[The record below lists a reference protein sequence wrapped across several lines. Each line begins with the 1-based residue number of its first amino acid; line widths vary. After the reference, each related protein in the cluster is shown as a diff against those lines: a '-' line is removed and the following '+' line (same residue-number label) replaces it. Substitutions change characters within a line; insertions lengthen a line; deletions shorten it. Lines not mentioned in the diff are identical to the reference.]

1 MIKNYFKIAWRSL
14 WKNKTASIIN
24 ITGLCVGLTCCL
36 LMVLYMQHELSY
48 DKFQKNGDRVVRVIM
63 EYSFNGSPVTKG
75 NFTSTKVLPS
85 FKRNFPEVQEG
96 VRMSLATRLV
106 KYNESLFN
114 EKGFMYA
121 DSTFFTVFPS
131 FPLIAGQQD
140 QVLKGPG
147 NVVLTESSARKYFG
161 NSNDAI
167 GKTIQVSSRQDP
179 FLVTGIIADCPSNS
193 QIKFDFLASFSSL
206 GQTQEETYFNANY
219 TTYLLLKNKN
229 SIASLQEKVGPFM
242 KKEMAGDRNAYVNY
256 ELEPYTRVHLYSQ
269 YDGFEAN
276 SNIVYIYI
284 IAGIAFLVL
293 AIACFTYINL
303 STARSMERAK
313 EVGVRKVSGA
323 FRLQIFW
330 QFICESFLITTI
342 AFLLSFV
349 LIAILLPLFN
359 DLTEKNLQFSDMT
372 RASVLGVAV
381 LFAIIIALL
390 AGSYPALILSK
401 FQPVKVLK
409 GSFKNT
415 TSATWLRKSLIVF
428 QFTISVFLITATII
442 IKGQLHF
449 IQNKKLGYD
458 REHVLVMNIDQKI
471 IDKIDLFKTELKSN
485 PEVLAVSKA
494 NNTPVNI
501 GGGYSMNRADMSFEQ
516 AINTRGNPVDDEY
529 IQANG
534 LQIVAGS
541 NLSKQDVLD
550 ANNEDYNKC
559 YYHYILNESAVKALG
574 WQPAEAI
581 GKKMFLGEQRPGEV
595 KAVVKDFHFAS
606 LHNPIEP
613 LVLFPGGWGSTAI
626 VKVSG
631 KNLSQTISFLETK
644 WKQLAPH
651 RPFEYRFMDDDF
663 DKLYSSEMRIG
674 KVFNIFSAIAILLAC
689 LGLFGL
695 SAYSAR
701 QRIKEIGIR
710 KTLGASAGNITLL
723 LSNSFIKLVLIAFF
737 VACPIAWFVMNKW
750 LQDFAYRI
758 NINWWVFVIAGIA
771 AILIALIT
779 VSFHAIKAA
788 LANPVKSL
796 RTE

>member
-1 MIKNYFKIAWRSL
+1 MVINYFKIAWRSL
-14 WKNKTASIIN
+14 WKNKTSSIIN

-48 DKFQKNGDRVVRVIM
+48 DKFQQNGDKVVRIIM
-63 EYSFNGSPVTKG
+63 EYSFSGSPVTKG

-85 FKRNFPEVQEG
+85 FKRNFPEVEDG

-106 KYNESLFN
+106 KYNENLFN
-114 EKGFMYA
+114 EKGFMHA
-121 DSTFFTVFPS
+121 DSTFFNVFPS
-131 FPLIAGQQD
+131 FPLIAGSAEQA
-140 QVLKGPG
+140 LNGPSK
-147 NVVLTESSARKYFG
+147 VVLTESAARKYFG
-161 NSNDAI
+161 NIHEAI

-179 FLVTGIIADCPSNS
+179 FLITGIIADCPSNS

-206 GQTQEETYFNANY
+206 GETQEETYFNANY
-219 TTYLLLKNKN
+219 TTYLLLKDK
-229 SIASLQEKVGPFM
+229 SAIASLQQKIGPFM
-242 KKEMAGDRNAYVNY
+242 KKEMIGDGAAYVNY
-256 ELEPYTRVHLYSQ
+256 ELEPYTRVHLHSP

-276 SNIVYIYI
+276 SNITYIYI
-284 IAGIAFLVL
+284 IAGIALLVL
-293 AIACFTYINL
+293 SIACFTYINL
-303 STARSMERAK
+303 STARSLERAK

-323 FRLQIFW
+323 ARLQIFW
-330 QFICESFLITTI
+330 QFICESLLITNI

-349 LIAILLPLFN
+349 LIAVLLPAFN
-359 DLTEKNLQFSDMT
+359 GLTEKKLHISDM
-372 RASVLGVAV
+372 AKGSVLVIAA
-381 LFAIIIALL
+381 LIAIIIALL

-415 TSATWLRKSLIVF
+415 SSGAWLRRSLIVF
-428 QFTISVFLITATII
+428 QFIISVFLITATII
-442 IKGQLHF
+442 IKGQLHY

-458 REHVLVMNIDQKI
+458 REHVMVMNIDQKI
-471 IDKIDLFKTELKSN
+471 IDKIDMFKAELKSN
-485 PEVLAVSKA
+485 PDVLAVSKA
-494 NNTPVNI
+494 NNTPVDI
-501 GGGYSMNRADMSFEQ
+501 KGGYSMNRADMTADQ
-516 AINTRGNPVDDEY
+516 AINTRGNPIDEEY

-541 NLSKQDVLD
+541 DLSKQDILD
-550 ANNEDYNKC
+550 ANKEDYTKC
-559 YYHYILNESAVKALG
+559 YYHYVLNESAVKALG
-574 WQPAEAI
+574 WQPNEAI

-613 LVLFPGGWGSTAI
+613 LVLFPGGWGGTAI

-631 KNLSQTISFLETK
+631 KNLPQTISFLETK

-651 RPFEYRFMDDDF
+651 RPFEYRFMDEDF
-663 DKLYSSEMRIG
+663 GKLYKSEVRTAT
-674 KVFNIFSAIAILLAC
+674 VFNIFSVIAIVLAC

-723 LSNSFIKLVLIAFF
+723 LSNSFIKLVLVAFII
-737 VACPIAWFVMNKW
+737 ACPLSWWAMNIW
-750 LQDFAYRI
+750 LEDFAYRI
-758 NINWWVFVIAGIA
+758 NTSWLVFVIAGFA
-771 AILIALIT
+771 AILISLAT

-788 LANPVKSL
+788 IANPVKSL